1 MNAKAL
7 ENQNIVDIALE
18 YTGSIETVFDIMVAN
33 PEVFPELLTPV
44 VSASEIAIPAVVN
57 NNLVRHF
64 SSRKIHVVT
73 GQDVEDNSGIDFWAI
88 EQNFEVQ

>member
-1 MNAKAL
+1 MNTKAL

-44 VSASEIAIPAVVN
+44 VSASEISIPAVVN
-57 NNLVRHF
+57 NNLVRHY

-73 GQDVEDNSGIDFWAI
+73 GQDADDNSGIDFWAI